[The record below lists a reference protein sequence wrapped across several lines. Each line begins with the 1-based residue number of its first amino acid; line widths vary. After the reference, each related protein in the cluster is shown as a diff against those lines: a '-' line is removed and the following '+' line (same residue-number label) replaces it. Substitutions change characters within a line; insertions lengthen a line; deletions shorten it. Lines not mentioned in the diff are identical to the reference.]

1 MNQSAPGDAILDYDA
16 ARQRMVDAQIRPV
29 QINDP
34 RIVAAMRVLPRE
46 SCVPASLR
54 AIAYADQ
61 SLELGHGRVL
71 TEPRIAGRMVQIAEP
86 VAGQRAL
93 VVGAGTGYIA
103 ALLARLGL
111 KVVALESDLALS
123 AIGKAFC
130 AAEAPDVVWRDGKL
144 AAGAAGDSP
153 FDLILIDGA
162 VRAVPPALVD
172 QLAPHGRIVC
182 VIWPEGGVAAASIGE
197 ASATGLA
204 TRPVFDV
211 ALPLLPE
218 LEPAPAFAF

>member
-34 RIVAAMRVLPRE
+34 RIVAAMRELPRE
-46 SCVPASLR
+46 LCVPEALR
-54 AIAYADQ
+54 DFAYADQ
-61 SLELGHGRVL
+61 SLELGRGRVL
-71 TEPRIAGRMVQIAEP
+71 TEPRIAGRMVQIGEP
-86 VAGQRAL
+86 EAGQRAL
-93 VVGAGTGYIA
+93 VVGAGTGYVA

-111 KVVALESDLALS
+111 HVVALESDAALS
-123 AIGKAFC
+123 AIGKRFC
-130 AAEAPDVVWRDGKL
+130 AAEAADVSWRDGKL
-144 AAGAAGDSP
+144 VAGVADDSP

-162 VRAVPPALVD
+162 VRVVPPTLVG

-182 VIWPEGGVAAASIGE
+182 VIWPEGGVATASIAE
-197 ASATGLA
+197 ASPTGLA
-204 TRPVFDV
+204 VRSVFDV

-218 LEPAPAFAF
+218 LAPAPVFAF

>member
-1 MNQSAPGDAILDYDA
+1 MDQSAPGEAILDYDA

-34 RIVAAMRVLPRE
+34 RIVAVMRELPRE
-46 SCVPASLR
+46 CCVPAALR

-61 SLELGHGRVL
+61 SLELGRGRVL

-86 VAGQRAL
+86 AAGQRAL

-103 ALLARLGL
+103 ALLARLGVA
-111 KVVALESDLALS
+111 VVALESDSALS

-130 AAEAPDVVWRDGKL
+130 AAEAPAVVWRDGAL
-144 AAGAAGDSP
+144 AAGAAPDSP

-197 ASATGLA
+197 ASENGLA

-211 ALPLLPE
+211 ALSLLPE